1 MAKKKDKTEEQFAA
15 VEETLTRSEQWVENN
30 QKILSILVFGI
41 VAIIALVLAF
51 NKFYVE
57 PLNEEAQEELFRSV
71 NYFEA
76 DSFNLALYGV
86 NGEYG
91 LLDIIDEYSSTDAG
105 NLANYYAGISFLN
118 MGDNESAIDYLSKF
132 SSDDEV
138 VSSIALGSMGDAYMN
153 IGEFDDAI
161 RFWTKAAFNSE
172 NNFTQPIYLKR
183 AALALEEKGD
193 IDRAIEYYSTIQKN
207 YSKSEE
213 ARDIEKFIIRA
224 KLKQ

>member
-1 MAKKKDKTEEQFAA
+1 
-15 VEETLTRSEQWVENN
+15 
-30 QKILSILVFGI
+30 
-41 VAIIALVLAF
+41 
-51 NKFYVE
+51 
-57 PLNEEAQEELFRSV
+57 
-71 NYFEA
+71 
-76 DSFNLALYGV
+76 
-86 NGEYG
+86 
-91 LLDIIDEYSSTDAG
+91 
-105 NLANYYAGISFLN
+105 

-161 RFWTKAAFNSE
+161 SFWTKAAFNSE
-172 NNFTQPIYLKR
+172 NNFTKPIYLKR